1 MHFLSH
7 YYTELPTSSPLFVAG
22 LGIPDLTPSFTRI
35 YNSKIRKLPEPA
47 NADLKEIQRGITR
60 HYAGDKWFHGSAL
73 FNKQVSLICKAFVQ
87 VGINR
92 SRLRLSVIAHLAV
105 EMMVDR
111 QIVLQN
117 RAVCEDYYSLVMQAD
132 EEVLVSYFDRM
143 GLVAEKSIFMAKF
156 GFFKER
162 KFLFLFENLERL
174 VFGLGRVYASAT
186 GVEFT
191 EEENAKFLTA
201 LYNIDSKM
209 RYSWQPLLKP

>member
-7 YYTELPTSSPLFVAG
+7 YYTEQPTDSPLFVAG
-22 LGIPDLTPSFTRI
+22 LGVPDLTPSFTRI
-35 YNSKIRKLPEPA
+35 YNSKIRKLSEPVD
-47 NADLKEIQRGITR
+47 ADLKEIQRGITR

-73 FNKQVSLICKAFVQ
+73 FNKQVSLICEAFIRE
-87 VGINR
+87 GISR
-92 SRLRLSVIAHLAV
+92 SRLRLSVIAHLAI

-111 QIVLQN
+111 QIVMH
-117 RAVCEDYYSLVMQAD
+117 RRSVCEAYYSLIMQAD
-132 EEVLVSYFDRM
+132 EEVLGRYFDQL

-162 KFLFLFENLERL
+162 KFLFLFGDLERM

-191 EEENAKFLTA
+191 EEEKEKFLTV
-201 LYNIDSKM
+201 LYNIDGEM
-209 RYSWQPLLKP
+209 RYSWQQLLKP